1 MPSTLA
7 ERSYLL
13 GDQTLLTIEDE
24 EDEGEGIFDPKY
36 VRRQKIYNYSKIIF
50 ESVLFIVIIIGIF
63 TAIFLLLK

>member
-24 EDEGEGIFDPKY
+24 EDEGEGILDPKY